1 MSKID
6 VDLDEIYAA
15 QQAVYNYIE
24 YQKNETNTSSV
35 KVEEMGASWKGTDY
49 DRFKNK
55 WTQLTNDSS
64 IASKTQRELDS
75 FSEYLT
81 RCFNEYDKMQYDLK
95 NISAGLNG

>member
-6 VDLDEIYAA
+6 VDLEEIYAA

-24 YQKNETNTSSV
+24 YQKQQTNATTT
-35 KVEEMGASWKGTDY
+35 KVEEMGTDWKETDY
-49 DRFKNK
+49 ERIKKK
-55 WTQLTNDSS
+55 WTQMTNDSS

-75 FSEYLT
+75 FSTYLT

-95 NISAGLNG
+95 NIAAGLNG